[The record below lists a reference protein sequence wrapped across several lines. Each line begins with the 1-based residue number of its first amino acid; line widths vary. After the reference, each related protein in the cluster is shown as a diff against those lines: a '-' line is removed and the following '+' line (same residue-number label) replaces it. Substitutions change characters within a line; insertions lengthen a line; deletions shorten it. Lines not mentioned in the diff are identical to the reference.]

1 MVINNSLISFL
12 HQISFSQDD
21 YITKTDLGHNYV
33 FTQTIGFSHAVLVR
47 CPKALINPRFYVPG
61 FTTDS
66 KRALQ
71 TWLLVL
77 SVIKSPTT
85 LASAPNSLKSW
96 PLQHYVVKTA

>member
-12 HQISFSQDD
+12 HQISFLQDD
-21 YITKTDLGHNYV
+21 YITKTDLGHSYV

-47 CPKALINPRFYVPG
+47 CPKALIDPRFYVPG

-77 SVIKSPTT
+77 SVIKSHHAPISTKLT
-85 LASAPNSLKSW
+85 EELATSALRGKDS
-96 PLQHYVVKTA
+96 